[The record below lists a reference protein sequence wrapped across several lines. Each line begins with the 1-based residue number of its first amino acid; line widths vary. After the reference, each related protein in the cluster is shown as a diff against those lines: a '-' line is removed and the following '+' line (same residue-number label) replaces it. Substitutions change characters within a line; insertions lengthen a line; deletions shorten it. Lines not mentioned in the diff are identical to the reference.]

1 MAENSYSY
9 LDAPFTVREK
19 WTGAVL
25 DHEKGNS
32 YYAGVKLKFSSNIN
46 LERAKLAIITVLSR
60 VRILSSEMKII
71 DDKLVMCLPSES
83 YIKNRLLFELPLSE
97 EETDQDFVTPSLSPF
112 LNGLKLKYRWDGK
125 NHCFLIGFWT
135 FTCDGL
141 SIDLIIKAIVDYYEN
156 EEIPS
161 LYDESSLLNIEK
173 RSQKINFDIECE
185 KLGKDL
191 FSGATSITSNLFG
204 KKRQNINVD
213 FEILEEELRSL
224 SRRLGV
230 TDFTIIFAIFQ
241 ISISEVH
248 GFPKVITWVPF
259 LNRASL
265 REFSTVGPFANTI
278 PVFTTYPEKT
288 KLIDRIFLTQEAL
301 LESSKRQM
309 LDYSKYLPNGQR
321 KFFNQIFNS
330 WNTKLENKKIN
341 FSDGTSLNVELL
353 HNGTVR
359 SGLDIT
365 VGTSSNSNIF
375 MKFGFYHE
383 NSELV
388 SSVIESMKQKFKIL
402 QGELR

>member
-83 YIKNRLLFELPLSE
+83 YIKNRLLCELPLSE

-156 EEIPS
+156 EEIPI
-161 LYDESSLLNIEK
+161 LYDKNSLLNIEK
-173 RSQKINFDIECE
+173 RSKYSNFVIESEYFE
-185 KLGKDL
+185 KASLNNC
-191 FSGATSITSNLFG
+191 FTSIKNDLESRKSKT
-204 KKRQNINVD
+204 ITID
-213 FEILEEELRSL
+213 FEILEDELSVVA
-224 SRRLGV
+224 RRLGV
-230 TDFTIIFAIFQ
+230 TDFTIIFSLFQ
-241 ISISEVH
+241 NSISEICEL
-248 GFPKVITWVPF
+248 PTVITGVPF
-259 LNRASL
+259 VNRYSLTELN
-265 REFSTVGPFANTI
+265 TVGPFANTI
-278 PVFTTYPEKT
+278 PVLTSYPEKT
-288 KLIDRIFLTQEAL
+288 KFIDKIFITQEAL
-301 LESSKRQM
+301 LDSSQRQM
-309 LDYSKYLPNGQR
+309 LDYSKYLPKGH
-321 KFFNQIFNS
+321 KKLYNQIFNS
-330 WNTKLENKKIN
+330 WNAKLENKTIN
-341 FSDGTSLNVELL
+341 LSDGNCLSVELI

-359 SGLDIT
+359 SELDIT
-365 VGTSSNSNIF
+365 IGTSSSGNILG
-375 MKFGFYHE
+375 KFGFYCK
-383 NSELV
+383 NSEIVNFL
-388 SSVIESMKQKFKIL
+388 IESMKQKFKIL
-402 QGELR
+402 KEE